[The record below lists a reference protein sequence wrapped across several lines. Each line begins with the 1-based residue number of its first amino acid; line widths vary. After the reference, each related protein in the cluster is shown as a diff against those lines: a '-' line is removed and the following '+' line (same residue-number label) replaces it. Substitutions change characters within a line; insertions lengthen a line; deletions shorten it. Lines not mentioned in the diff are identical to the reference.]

1 MEFRIGWDYI
11 RPADAKVSEPI
22 LQLQRKLEQFH
33 SSCPHRAG
41 VEGASLARRRALR
54 FRSSMAMP
62 RAFDVDRDAQCYT
75 MPRS

>member
-22 LQLQRKLEQFH
+22 LQLQHKLEQFH
-33 SSCPHRAG
+33 SSCPHRAEVG
-41 VEGASLARRRALR
+41 GASLARRHALR

-62 RAFDVDRDAQCYT
+62 CAVNVEGDA
-75 MPRS
+75 